1 MRASAPAAGLED
13 VLVSLAGVSSGFV
26 SEVVLDGAGP
36 LVVEAVVVETLGEG
50 KLSASAELRVPD
62 RSEL

>member
-26 SEVVLDGAGP
+26 SGGREDA
-36 LVVEAVVVETLGEG
+36 ADMRILGT
-50 KLSASAELRVPD
+50 
-62 RSEL
+62 